1 MRICMDYIL
10 EVRNLNV
17 YYKSTGRS
25 GFSKSIFA
33 KPVKKQ
39 VLFDVSFDV
48 KRGEILGIVGE
59 SGCGKSS
66 LSKAILG
73 MNKMYEGQIIHHSE
87 KPQMIFQDPFSSL
100 NPAWRIGRILEEPLI
115 LSGIRDKEERQKRV
129 EDMLNKVGLDESY
142 ADRKPAA
149 LSGGQRQ
156 RVSIAAAL
164 IARPQLV
171 IADEPLSALDVTIQS
186 QIMDLMLELK
196 RELGLTYLFVSHDID
211 VVYQMCDRIM
221 VMKEGRIIELGDTP
235 EMFANPKNEYTRSL
249 IEG

>member
-17 YYKSTGRS
+17 YYKSIGRS
-25 GFSKSIFA
+25 ILSKPA
-33 KPVKKQ
+33 KKQ

-48 KRGEILGIVGE
+48 RPGEILGIVGE

-73 MNKMYEGQIIHHSE
+73 MNKMYEGQIIHHSG

-115 LSGIRDKEERQKRV
+115 LSGIRDKEERRKRV
-129 EDMLNKVGLDESY
+129 EDMLNKVGLDETY

-164 IARPQLV
+164 IARPQLM

-221 VMKEGRIIELGDTP
+221 VMKEGRIIELGDTL